1 MFSKEY
7 PNLEWWVENQGW
19 IEIGEDEYSS
29 SWLRILDIGGMY
41 WEDENSK
48 SLDEALRNGD
58 IWLSSEIRNRFGKK
72 PPKEYVERK
81 K

>member
-7 PNLEWWVENQGW
+7 PNLEWWIENQGW
-19 IEIGEDEYSS
+19 IELGEDEYSS
-29 SWLRILDIGGMY
+29 SWLRILDLGGMC
-41 WEDENSK
+41 WEDKKSK
-48 SLDEALRNGD
+48 SLDEALKNGD
-58 IWLSSEIRNRFGKK
+58 IWMSSEIKNRFGEK